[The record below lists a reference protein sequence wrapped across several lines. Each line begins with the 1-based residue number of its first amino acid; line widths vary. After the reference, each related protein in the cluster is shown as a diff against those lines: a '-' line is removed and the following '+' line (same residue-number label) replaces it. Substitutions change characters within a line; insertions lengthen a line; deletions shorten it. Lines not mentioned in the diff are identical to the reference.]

1 MVQVQY
7 FFRWNKDSY
16 FLDKIR
22 YILVIVCPDVPI
34 LYIHTY
40 VAVAISG
47 KQNFTPAVLW
57 RTSKT
62 RQGPS
67 KPGLCIQKYMKPK
80 LLNLLPSLRKY
91 SRKNLH
97 PLICKLLYYW
107 VSYFLKT
114 APKLQWQRLAFSVF
128 KRVFTSK
135 GQLIW
140 KSTKKPTKFL

>member
-1 MVQVQY
+1 MKQQVVIVQEPY
-7 FFRWNKDSY
+7 FRWNIDSY

-40 VAVAISG
+40 VAVAIAISG

-107 VSYFLKT
+107 VKVTSW
-114 APKLQWQRLAFSVF
+114 KLLQIAMAKISFFSL
-128 KRVFTSK
+128 
-135 GQLIW
+135 Q
-140 KSTKKPTKFL
+140 KSVYI